1 MVKDED
7 SGQKWKEVVT
17 AAFGIHLF
25 LKAKLVYETAML
37 WFQLSAF
44 EQSNNLL
51 RKVE

>member
-1 MVKDED
+1 
-7 SGQKWKEVVT
+7 
-17 AAFGIHLF
+17 
-25 LKAKLVYETAML
+25 LVYETAML

>member
-1 MVKDED
+1 MAGHYSVNCLIFIVSNGKMVKDED

-37 WFQLSAF
+37 
-44 EQSNNLL
+44 
-51 RKVE
+51 